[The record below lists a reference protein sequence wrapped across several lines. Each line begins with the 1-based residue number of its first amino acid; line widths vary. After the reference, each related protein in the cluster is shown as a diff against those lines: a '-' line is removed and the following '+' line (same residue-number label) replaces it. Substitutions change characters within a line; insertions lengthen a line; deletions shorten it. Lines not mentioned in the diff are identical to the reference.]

1 MGRGRGNALT
11 RITESAASPSESGAT
26 ATRARLVAALQSV
39 PLQTFLWSR
48 LAIWAGALFVWFE
61 FDPHLGNYASRLDV
75 PRLTHDLGPVTDVWA
90 RWDSVPYLQ
99 IAEHGY
105 GGEKGSPAFYPLYPW
120 LVGGLGRVLG
130 GHYVLAG
137 ILVSLIA
144 TLAAF
149 LLLYRLAAAHFDE
162 STAARAVVYLAV
174 FPAAL
179 FLQAVYAESLFLALA
194 LGAFVCAERGRW
206 PAVGVLAGLALLTRP
221 TAVALAPPLLLLA
234 WRSGSRLRAFGSLLI
249 APVLFLPFP
258 IVLHEQ
264 LGSATAFFHAERF
277 WHREVSPFG
286 PLFGVWRALKAAW
299 AAVLQLTVGSSQ
311 HWYWTPVN
319 PARTAVLNLEY
330 LLYLVVFCVLAVVA
344 WRRLGAAYGLFA
356 ATSLA
361 IPLTAPSDLYPLLSF
376 PRLGLTIFPLF
387 IALATLT
394 RRERL
399 HVAVVGV
406 SASFL
411 GLAVAGWTT
420 WQWVS

>member
-1 MGRGRGNALT
+1 MS
-11 RITESAASPSESGAT
+11 EQAASTREEHEPM
-26 ATRARLVAALQSV
+26 RARVVSALNSV

-48 LAIWAGALFVWFE
+48 FVIWAGALFVWFE
-61 FDPHLGNYASRLDV
+61 FDPHVGSYASRLDV
-75 PRLTHDLGPVTDVWA
+75 PRLTDDLGAVTDVWA

-120 LVGGLGRVLG
+120 IVGGLGRVLG
-130 GHYVLAG
+130 GHFVLAG

-149 LLLYRLAAAHFDE
+149 VLLYRLAAARFDE

-194 LGAFVCAERGRW
+194 LGAFLYAERGRW

-221 TAVALAPPLLLLA
+221 TAIALAPPLALLA
-234 WRSGSRLRAFGSLLI
+234 WRSEIRVRAFGSLLI
-249 APVLFLPFP
+249 APVLFLAFP
-258 IVLHEQ
+258 IVLHAQ
-264 LGSATAFFHAERF
+264 LGSATAFIHAERF
-277 WHREVSPFG
+277 WHRSVSPFG
-286 PLFGVWRALKAAW
+286 PLSGIWHALRAAW
-299 AAVLQLTVGSSQ
+299 AGVLQLTIGSPE

-330 LLYLVVFCVLAVVA
+330 LAYLVVFCVLAVVA

-356 ATSLA
+356 VTSLA
-361 IPLTAPSDLYPLLSF
+361 IPLTAPSDLYPLLSL
-376 PRLGLTIFPLF
+376 PRMGLTIFPLF
-387 IALATLT
+387 LALATLT
-394 RRERL
+394 RRERV
-399 HVAVVGV
+399 HSAVVGV
-406 SASFL
+406 SATLL
-411 GLAVAGWTT
+411 GLSVAGWVT